1 MIDNSDYMPL
11 LTEEQQKEL
20 DMIRKMSYEEVNEWA
35 KQFPIGEGKDVADNA
50 LYFDMTLEEF
60 MKTYNLEDITNEIK
74 KYV

>member
-1 MIDNSDYMPL
+1 MIDNSDYMQL

-50 LYFDMTLEEF
+50 PYFDMTLEEF
-60 MKTYNLEDITNEIK
+60 MQTYNLEDITNEIK